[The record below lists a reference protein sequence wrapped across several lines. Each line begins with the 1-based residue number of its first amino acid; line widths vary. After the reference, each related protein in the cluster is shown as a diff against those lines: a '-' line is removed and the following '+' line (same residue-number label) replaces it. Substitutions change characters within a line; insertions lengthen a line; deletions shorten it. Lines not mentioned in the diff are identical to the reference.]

1 MRVPLECRLFKIFIL
16 KGASIDPRS
25 PGGLGLTR
33 TPIIL
38 KEELEDE
45 KSQEKKES
53 MKENIDSE
61 KPTRGTA
68 AFVNRLQET
77 AEMEVRA

>member
-1 MRVPLECRLFKIFIL
+1 
-16 KGASIDPRS
+16 
-25 PGGLGLTR
+25 
-33 TPIIL
+33 
-38 KEELEDE
+38 
-45 KSQEKKES
+45 